1 MNQPNKENLFNFSFD
16 SFIENI
22 SSDDMLN
29 PNPEISS
36 SNSESSQYDKN
47 PMEGI
52 SEMFKQNTSESE
64 KRVNNKNITF
74 KTEKGLLKKKR
85 GRKTTR
91 GNKKEIHTC
100 LNFDNIISKVQ
111 IHFLSFLISFLNE
124 CILNFSSD
132 KKVKF
137 LNFAHF
143 LKSNSTNKHINQIK
157 NYTIKKLLEEWEIS
171 DKYKN
176 KKKDNNKS
184 ILKKLVNDNP
194 IFEKIFQKKY
204 LEFFLLYFNNEEPLD
219 ELIINGNVI
228 RLSGKTKSFY
238 ALLAKNENSKE
249 YMLKYTKEVYPFKK
263 GSFINKRDDFILND
277 IFDK

>member
-22 SSDDMLN
+22 SSDDMFN

-64 KRVNNKNITF
+64 KRVDNKNITF

-91 GNKKEIHTC
+91 GNKKETHTC

-132 KKVKF
+132 KEVKF

-157 NYTIKKLLEEWEIS
+157 NYAIKKLLEEWEIS

-238 ALLAKNENSKE
+238 DLLAKNENSKE
-249 YMLKYTKEVYPFKK
+249 YIIKYTKDVYPFKK

>member
-1 MNQPNKENLFNFSFD
+1 MNQLNKENFFNLSYD
-16 SFIENI
+16 SLIDNI
-22 SSDDMLN
+22 SSDDMFN

-64 KRVNNKNITF
+64 KRVDNKNITF

-91 GNKKEIHTC
+91 GNKKETHTC
-100 LNFDNIISKVQ
+100 FNFDNIISKVQ

-204 LEFFLLYFNNEEPLD
+204 LEFFLLYFNDEEPLD

-228 RLSGKTKSFY
+228 RLSETKSFY
-238 ALLAKNENSKE
+238 DLLAKNENSKE
-249 YMLKYTKEVYPFKK
+249 YILKYTKEVYPFKK

>member
-1 MNQPNKENLFNFSFD
+1 MNPLNKENLFNYSLD
-16 SFIENI
+16 SLIENI
-22 SSDDMLN
+22 SSDDMFN

-64 KRVNNKNITF
+64 KRVDNKNITF

-91 GNKKEIHTC
+91 GNKKETHTC
-100 LNFDNIISKVQ
+100 LNYDNIISKVQ

-132 KKVKF
+132 KRVKF

-157 NYTIKKLLEEWEIS
+157 NYTIKKLLEEWKIS
-171 DKYKN
+171 DKFKN
-176 KKKDNNKS
+176 YKKDNNKS

-238 ALLAKNENSKE
+238 ALLAKNKKSKE
-249 YMLKYTKEVYPFKK
+249 YILKYTKEVYPLKK

>member
-22 SSDDMLN
+22 SSDDMFN

-64 KRVNNKNITF
+64 KRVDNKNITF

-91 GNKKEIHTC
+91 GNKKETHTC
-100 LNFDNIISKVQ
+100 FNFDNIISKVQ

-132 KKVKF
+132 KEVKF

-157 NYTIKKLLEEWEIS
+157 NYAIKKLLEEWEIS

-238 ALLAKNENSKE
+238 ALLAKNKKSKE
-249 YMLKYTKEVYPFKK
+249 YILKYTKDVYPFKK